1 MADALNKKFDS
12 DGHLIEWTDY
22 HGYTHVNTKQIAKDL
37 NGGSSSGQKYANDDY
52 FKTHPSSSGP
62 VLGSNFPWWILV
74 TVGILFVGIILAAA
88 CAFAFMIFKTWAAI
102 IFVIILAAFFFGTV
116 FLIVKA

>member
-37 NGGSSSGQKYANDDY
+37 NLGKSDNSSYSNS
-52 FKTHPSSSGP
+52 HPSCGIGFLIP
-62 VLGSNFPWWILV
+62 DWLLIILAIV
-74 TVGILFVGIILAAA
+74 FVGIIIAAA
-88 CAFAFMIFKTWAAI
+88 CAFAFMIFKPWAAI
-102 IFVIILAAFFFGTV
+102 TFTIILASFFFGTV
-116 FLIVKA
+116 IIIKIA